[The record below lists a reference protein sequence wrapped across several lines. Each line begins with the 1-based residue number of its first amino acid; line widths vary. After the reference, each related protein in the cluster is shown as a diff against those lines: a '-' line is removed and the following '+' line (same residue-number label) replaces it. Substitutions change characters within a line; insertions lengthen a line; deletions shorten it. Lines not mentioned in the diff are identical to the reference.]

1 VIATRLTEMVHGLF
15 VAKKEYVMIGQAG
28 KNSKPLVGPGTF
40 PLVGPNNYGRG
51 SNSMSPFRMA
61 RIAA

>member
-1 VIATRLTEMVHGLF
+1 MVHGLL
-15 VAKKEYVMIGQAG
+15 VAEKEYVMIGQAW
-28 KNSKPLVGPGTF
+28 KNYKPLVGPGMY
-40 PLVGPNNYGRG
+40 PLVGHNNYGRG